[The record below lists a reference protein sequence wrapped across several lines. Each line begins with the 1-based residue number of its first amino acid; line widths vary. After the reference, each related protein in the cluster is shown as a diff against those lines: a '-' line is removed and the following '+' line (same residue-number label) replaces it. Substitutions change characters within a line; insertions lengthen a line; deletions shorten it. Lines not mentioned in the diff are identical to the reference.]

1 MPIHATPLTA
11 LYILLLM
18 ACIFDV
24 RDRRVP
30 QLVNGLIL
38 GGGLLYQLS
47 LNGLAG
53 ALTSLL
59 GALMCLGLL
68 IVPFALY
75 VYRGGDVKLCLG
87 VGAWLGWEDALWF
100 IAYGVLLGGALGLG
114 ALGWRR
120 MSARQAEV
128 PSTVPMAVAFSLSAL
143 YLTLGG

>member
-1 MPIHATPLTA
+1 MQINVAPLTA
-11 LYILLLM
+11 LYVLLLV

-47 LNGLAG
+47 LHGLTG
-53 ALTSLL
+53 ALIALL
-59 GALMCLGLL
+59 GSLMCLGLL

-100 IAYGVLLGGALGLG
+100 VAYGVLLGGALGLG

-120 MSARQAEV
+120 LSADRAEV

-143 YLTLGG
+143 YLTLEA